1 MSIDAARE
9 LLDSPA
15 GAPAPAQARADLEA
29 SRATLIA
36 TVAEARTLLTG
47 DDVDAMQA
55 MLNRLAGASADLDF
69 EVEAID
75 PAS

>member
-15 GAPAPAQARADLEA
+15 GATAPAQAQADLEA

-36 TVAEARTLLTG
+36 TVAEARTPLTG

-55 MLNRLAGASADLDF
+55 MLNTLARGGSDLALKIH
-69 EVEAID
+69 AID
-75 PAS
+75 PLG